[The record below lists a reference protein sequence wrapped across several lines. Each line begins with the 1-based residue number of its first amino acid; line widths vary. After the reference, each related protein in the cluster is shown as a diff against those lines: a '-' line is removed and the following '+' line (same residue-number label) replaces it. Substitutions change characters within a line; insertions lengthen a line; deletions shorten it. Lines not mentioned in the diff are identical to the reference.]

1 MPNKDAL
8 IIKSTGEKEL
18 FDVRKLEAS
27 LARAGASK
35 SIVDL
40 IAGHVKKEV
49 RDGMSTGEIYA
60 HAFSLLR
67 RYEKPIALKYS
78 VRRAVMELGPS
89 GFPFEK
95 FIAELFKARGFKAET
110 NLTARGHCVEHEIDV
125 IAWNDLK
132 LIIAEAKFHND
143 IGLKSD
149 LKVALY
155 VKARFEDLKDTL
167 FVVEGKKRKYDEA
180 HLITNTKFTTP
191 AIEYAKCRGLA
202 LIGWNYPNT
211 GNLHNMIEDFNLH
224 PITALTTLAS
234 FEKRELL
241 SHGIVLCKQLSD
253 RNILKSTGIKDVKI
267 DEVLQEIK
275 ELYQQV

>member
-1 MPNKDAL
+1 MPKKDAL

-27 LARAGASK
+27 LARAGASE
-35 SIVDL
+35 SSVSL
-40 IAGHVKKEV
+40 IAEHILKEV
-49 RDGMSTGEIYA
+49 RDGMSTGEIYT

-67 RYEKPIALKYS
+67 RYEKPAALKYS

-95 FIAELFKARGFKAET
+95 FIADLFKARGFKAET
-110 NLTARGHCVEHEIDV
+110 NLLARGKCVEHEIDV
-125 IAWNDLK
+125 MAWNDVK

-143 IGLKSD
+143 NGLKSD

-155 VKARFEDLKDTL
+155 VKARFDDLKETL
-167 FVVEGKKRKYDEA
+167 FSPDGNKRKFDEA
-180 HLITNTKFTTP
+180 YLITNTKFTSH
-191 AIEYAKCRGLA
+191 AIDYAKCSGLA

-224 PITALTTLAS
+224 PITALTALS
-234 FEKRELL
+234 GSEKRDLL
-241 SHGIVLCKQLSD
+241 SQGIVLSKQISD
-253 RNILKSTGIKDVKI
+253 RNILKGVGIKDARI
-267 DEVLQEIK
+267 DAILQEIK
-275 ELYQQV
+275 ELF